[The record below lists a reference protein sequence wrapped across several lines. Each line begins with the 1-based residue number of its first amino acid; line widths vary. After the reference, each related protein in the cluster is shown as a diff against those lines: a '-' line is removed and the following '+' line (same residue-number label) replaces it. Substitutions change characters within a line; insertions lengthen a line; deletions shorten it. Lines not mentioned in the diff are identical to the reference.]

1 MNLIKKSPLRNLNM
15 CLVFVHYMTYSRGVS
30 IFVNEGIKFVP
41 IRNAKYFLKVTYK
54 LKFQVRE
61 RTGNRTL
68 SNW

>member
-15 CLVFVHYMTYSRGVS
+15 CLVFVHYMTYRRGVS
-30 IFVNEGIKFVP
+30 IFVNEGIKLVP

>member
-30 IFVNEGIKFVP
+30 IFVNEGIKLVP

-54 LKFQVRE
+54 LKFQSSKLE
-61 RTGNRTL
+61 RGL
-68 SNW
+68 AIGL